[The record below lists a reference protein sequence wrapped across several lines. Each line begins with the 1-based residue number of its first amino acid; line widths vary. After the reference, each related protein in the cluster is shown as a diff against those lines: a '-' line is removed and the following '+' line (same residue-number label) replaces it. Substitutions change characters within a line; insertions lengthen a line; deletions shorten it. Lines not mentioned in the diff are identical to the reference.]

1 MKRQGDKYISNNGKY
16 VFPRYF
22 DNRDVDTVRVRRIL
36 YRLGIMQFADTEE
49 EQFFNE
55 LERAI
60 LKESGNI
67 IVNNK
72 ETINV
77 NDMYKRLRGFK

>member
-1 MKRQGDKYISNNGKY
+1 MKRQGNQYISNNGKY

-22 DNRDVDTVRVRRIL
+22 DSRDVDNVKVRRIL
-36 YRLGIMQFADTEE
+36 YRLGIMQFADKEE

-55 LERAI
+55 VEKAI

-67 IVNNK
+67 VVDK
-72 ETINV
+72 EKINI
-77 NDMYKRLRGFK
+77 NDMYKRLRGGK